1 MSDIAAT
8 ATHPPGTR
16 LQVGL
21 ILLSAVQLLGG
32 LVDLPNAF
40 TDYGHETALL
50 KAAQAITSVYLVL
63 TPILAAAAL
72 AFAVLRHFARA
83 IYALAALIF
92 AEWLSDLPS
101 IAIHGTEI
109 TPDFS
114 GLVPFGAY
122 VVMPILGVA
131 AIVLTRRGRLGL
143 ATLAAALPTLAH
155 WAGVIAFTIGIMVYG
170 F

>member
-1 MSDIAAT
+1 MSDTTTSAVK
-8 ATHPPGTR
+8 PPGTR
-16 LQVGL
+16 LQVCL

-32 LVDLPNAF
+32 LVDISNAF
-40 TDYGHETALL
+40 TDYGHTTALL
-50 KAAQAITSVYLVL
+50 KFAQALTSVYLVL
-63 TPILAAAAL
+63 TPILAAIAL
-72 AFAVLRHFARA
+72 YFAIRRQYVRA

-92 AEWLSDLPS
+92 AEWLSELPS

-114 GLVPFGAY
+114 GLVPFGTY

-131 AIVLTRRGRLGL
+131 AIVLARRGRLGF
-143 ATLAAALPTLAH
+143 ATLAAALPTIAH
-155 WAGVIAFTIGIMVYG
+155 WAGIVAFTISIMIYG